1 MRIFQKNTSSGLEAS
16 MSVYASKLGRQTRMS
31 LPTGYSWDDL
41 LALDA
46 NGEDWELWTDDEI
59 EDLLSP
65 FWYTTKLCGAQ
76 KCWIA
81 RRHHNWL
88 RNIDDRRLFMMMQS
102 LKFKDLKKAQ
112 EMRAKRLMA
121 TRIEARPQAFGREWN
136 RLTRLATED

>member
-1 MRIFQKNTSSGLEAS
+1 
-16 MSVYASKLGRQTRMS
+16 MSVYASNGRPGMS
-31 LPTGYSWDDL
+31 LPNGYSWDDL

-65 FWYTTKLCGAQ
+65 FWYTSKLCGAQ

-81 RRHHNWL
+81 RRHYNWL

>member
-1 MRIFQKNTSSGLEAS
+1 
-16 MSVYASKLGRQTRMS
+16 MSVYASKLGRPATRMS

-88 RNIDDRRLFMMMQS
+88 RNIEDRRLFMMMQS

>member
-1 MRIFQKNTSSGLEAS
+1 
-16 MSVYASKLGRQTRMS
+16 MS

-59 EDLLSP
+59 EELLSP

-88 RNIDDRRLFMMMQS
+88 RNIEDRRLFMMMQS

>member
-1 MRIFQKNTSSGLEAS
+1 
-16 MSVYASKLGRQTRMS
+16 MS

-81 RRHHNWL
+81 RRHYNWL
-88 RNIDDRRLFMMMQS
+88 RNIDDRRLYMMMQS

>member
-1 MRIFQKNTSSGLEAS
+1 MGRSYAQRQGKLVCLCTLATAGRKNW
-16 MSVYASKLGRQTRMS
+16 MS
-31 LPTGYSWDDL
+31 LPNGYSWDDL

-65 FWYTTKLCGAQ
+65 FWYTSKLCGAQ

-88 RNIDDRRLFMMMQS
+88 RNIEDRRLWMMSQS

-112 EMRAKRLMA
+112 EMRAKRIMA
-121 TRIEARPQAFGREWN
+121 ITIKARSQALGREWN
-136 RLTRLATED
+136 RLTRLATEEN

>member
-1 MRIFQKNTSSGLEAS
+1 MPR
-16 MSVYASKLGRQTRMS
+16 S

-88 RNIDDRRLFMMMQS
+88 RNIDDRRLYMMMQS

-136 RLTRLATED
+136 RLTRLATEG